1 MCAFSQEVKSKF
13 VVGHSVC
20 ALHCVFGATTEK
32 LCICH
37 DDCMKDS
44 VLYLLKLFT
53 LHPPR
58 LDAYALRVADLASPR
73 QRQQLRK
80 WRLRQMPRPLRREYI
95 LEKWRDC
102 AARHGLQRARQPMR
116 LCWGKKKFMCHH
128 RSFLFEFAG
137 ITSFSRYHPTG
148 GVGSFR

>member
-58 LDAYALRVADLASPR
+58 LDACALRVADLASPR

-95 LEKWRDC
+95 LENGATAPRGMACNVPVNPC
-102 AARHGLQRARQPMR
+102 ACAGEKDNLCVITVVSSSNLQV
-116 LCWGKKKFMCHH
+116 LHH
-128 RSFLFEFAG
+128 FHATIPQAG
-137 ITSFSRYHPTG
+137 
-148 GVGSFR
+148 